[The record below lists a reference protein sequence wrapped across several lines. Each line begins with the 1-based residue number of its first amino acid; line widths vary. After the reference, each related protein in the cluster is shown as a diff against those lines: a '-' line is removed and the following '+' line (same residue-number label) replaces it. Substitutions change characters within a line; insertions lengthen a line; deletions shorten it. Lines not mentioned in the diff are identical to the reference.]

1 MILEIITIVFG
12 IILIVQLY
20 VIYNLYQK
28 TDSLEQ
34 WVDSTYINI
43 QETLAEFRK
52 IDSTGHFEADDEIG
66 VIFTQLK
73 ETLENLE
80 KITEE

>member
-1 MILEIITIVFG
+1 MILETVTIVFG

-20 VIYNLYQK
+20 VIYNLYRK
-28 TDSLEQ
+28 TDGLEQ
-34 WVDSTYINI
+34 WVDSTYVNI
-43 QETLAEFRK
+43 QEILAEFRN

-66 VIFTQLK
+66 VTFAGLK
-73 ETLENLE
+73 EALKSLE